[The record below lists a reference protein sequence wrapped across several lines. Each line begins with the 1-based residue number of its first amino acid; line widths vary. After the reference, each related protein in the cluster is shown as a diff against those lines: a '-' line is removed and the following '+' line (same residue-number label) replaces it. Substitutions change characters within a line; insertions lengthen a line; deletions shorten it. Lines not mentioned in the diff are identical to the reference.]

1 MILFQYLS
9 NGLILG
15 GLYACI
21 AAGFS
26 LVWGVLSII
35 NLLHGSFI
43 VLGSYIAFFSYTVLG
58 IHPFVSVITSGIVLG
73 ALGYVV
79 QLGLINR
86 VVAQSV
92 LVTLILTFGLELI
105 MNNAML
111 VAFSANYR
119 KVILEHSLG
128 VMEIGNIF
136 IPLDRAALVGCGV
149 MTGVGAV
156 FNAAKVEPGST
167 VVCII
172 TGGNNDV
179 VNKLANDF
187 NASQSE
193 YKVVPS
199 YKGSYP
205 DTMNAGIAAFRA
217 GNAPHIIQVFEV
229 GPATMMSAIG
239 AIKPVYQ
246 LMKDAGEPFDP
257 KAYLPAITG
266 YYSTSKGDML
276 SFPFNSSSMVMWI
289 NKDELKKAGIA
300 EIPKTW
306 PEVFDAAK
314 KLKAAGHTTCGFSN
328 AWATWAN
335 IEQFSAWPNLP
346 IGTKADGLDGFDT
359 VLNFNGPLQ
368 VKHLQNLIDLQK
380 DKTYDYSGRGNA
392 SEARFGSGE
401 CAIFLTSS
409 GYYGTVKATAKFD
422 FTSAPMPYYPDVK
435 GAPQNSIIGGASLW
449 VMGGKKPEEYK
460 GIAKFFT
467 FLSDTNRQAKL
478 HQESG
483 YLPITKAAYEKTKAD
498 GFYEK
503 NPTLETPLKELTNKE
518 PTENSR
524 GLRFGN
530 MVQMRDIWAEEIE
543 AALAGQKTAKEALDN
558 AVARGNA
565 MLRTF
570 EKTAK

>member
-1 MILFQYLS
+1 MALRQF
-9 NGLILG
+9 G
-15 GLYACI
+15 
-21 AAGFS
+21 AA
-26 LVWGVLSII
+26 
-35 NLLHGSFI
+35 
-43 VLGSYIAFFSYTVLG
+43 A
-58 IHPFVSVITSGIVLG
+58 
-73 ALGYVV
+73 A
-79 QLGLINR
+79 
-86 VVAQSV
+86 VA
-92 LVTLILTFGLELI
+92 VTLAFAATPAHAVIELQWWH
-105 MNNAML
+105 AM
-111 VAFSANYR
+111 
-119 KVILEHSLG
+119 
-128 VMEIGNIF
+128 
-136 IPLDRAALVGCGV
+136 
-149 MTGVGAV
+149 
-156 FNAAKVEPGST
+156 
-167 VVCII
+167 

-179 VNKLANDF
+179 VNKLAEDF
-187 NASQSE
+187 NASQTE

-199 YKGSYP
+199 FKGGYA

-217 GNAPHIIQVFEV
+217 GNAPHIMQVFEV
-229 GPATMMSAIG
+229 GTATMMSATG

-257 KAYLPAITG
+257 KAYLPTITG

-289 NKDELKKAGIA
+289 NKDELKKNDIA
-300 EIPKTW
+300 IPKTW

-314 KLKAAGHTTCGFSN
+314 KLKAAGHATCGFSN
-328 AWATWAN
+328 AWATWAH
-335 IEQFSAWPNLP
+335 IEQFSAWHNVA
-346 IGTKADGLDGFDT
+346 IGTKANGLDGFDT

-380 DKTYDYSGRGNA
+380 DKTYDYAGRANA
-392 SEARFGSGE
+392 GEARFGSGE

-409 GYYGTVKATAKFD
+409 GYYGTAKGTAKFD
-422 FTSAPMPYYPDVK
+422 FTSVPMPYYPDVT

-460 GIAKFFT
+460 GVAKFFA
-467 FLSDTNRQAKL
+467 FLSDTDRQAKL

-483 YLPITKAAYEKTKAD
+483 YLPITKAAYEKTKAS

-503 NPTLETPLKELTNKE
+503 NPTLETPLRELTNKE

-530 MVQMRDIWAEEIE
+530 MVQMRDVWAEEME
-543 AALAGQKTAKEALDN
+543 AALGGQKTAQQALDS

-570 EKTAK
+570 EKSAK